1 MDDRRFDAWT
11 RSLASGLSRRKV
23 LKGLIG
29 GAVLGGAAAT
39 GLDEVAAQGC
49 PDGQFLCNDTC
60 CPNANNCCGGG
71 FSCTITSACEA
82 ARYFPERRYQGT
94 PSQRQESMKRRN
106 AQNVSTSES
115 LATPGS

>member
-60 CPNANNCCGGG
+60 CPNANNCCGGETCCPPG
-71 FSCTITSACEA
+71 QCNQTVGACCESFEFA
-82 ARYFPERRYQGT
+82 CGT
-94 PSQRQESMKRRN
+94 GDN
-106 AQNVSTSES
+106 ACCN
-115 LATPGS
+115 